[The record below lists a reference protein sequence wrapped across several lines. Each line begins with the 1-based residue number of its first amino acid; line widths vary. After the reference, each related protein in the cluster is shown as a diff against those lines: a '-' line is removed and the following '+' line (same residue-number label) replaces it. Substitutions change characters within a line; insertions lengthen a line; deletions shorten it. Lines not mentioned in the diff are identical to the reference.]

1 MASRLDDPEVLNDL
15 LTAWS
20 APPALLAALVAKGFD
35 TIGKL
40 ACASSAEAAAE
51 DAFLR
56 AALPSEDPAASA
68 ALSCGRRL
76 LRFARDQL
84 STSPPAPAPSGP
96 APSKLTPAEF
106 RDMRARF
113 QTNYPGELLT
123 QDCSPSSDF
132 LSLLRTSLDSGLTCW
147 VPWRHRSSEADALH
161 WLETRRPRSDGQ
173 LLRALLADQ
182 DPVES
187 SPSAQVNMNAP
198 MEPTV
203 RKALSMLATA
213 LAMLGDVHL
222 LVIKRFNDR
231 FLSLA
236 LSRPADTSLRSPT
249 LPEVLAADKA
259 VWSSVTALMRDHS
272 WKLSDALNEVAFC
285 RQEMASALQPR
296 PRPAQAPAPSPRK
309 PNAPAPNQPKG
320 GGGKKQTDKPEP
332 APSTAPPPKKAKVK
346 EEADAPDS
354 APKNVPNGWDRS
366 WPRKCSGKDIC
377 MRYAVERCSSASCRF
392 SHVCPVPD
400 AKGKPCGQKH
410 SALQHQK
417 APR

>member
-187 SPSAQVNMNAP
+187 SPAAQVNMNAP

-272 WKLSDALNEVAFC
+272 WKLSDALNEVAFLPPGDGISPA
-285 RQEMASALQPR
+285 ASPSSCSGGCTI
-296 PRPAQAPAPSPRK
+296 PAQAQRACS
-309 PNAPAPNQPKG
+309 
-320 GGGKKQTDKPEP
+320 D
-332 APSTAPPPKKAKVK
+332 PPQGRRRQ
-346 EEADAPDS
+346 EAD
-354 APKNVPNGWDRS
+354 
-366 WPRKCSGKDIC
+366 
-377 MRYAVERCSSASCRF
+377 
-392 SHVCPVPD
+392 
-400 AKGKPCGQKH
+400 GQ
-410 SALQHQK
+410 A
-417 APR
+417 